1 MCHRRLKFTTLFRS
15 VKSQKSIPCSGT
27 KSVNNIYSSGVTS
40 PSLDQM
46 YCIVLYCIVLYCI
59 VLYCIVLY
67 CIVLYCI
74 VLYCIVL
81 YCIVLYCIVL
91 YCIVLYCI
99 VLYCIV
105 WLKYSAR
112 SEFWG
117 VASRVPNLQASLPPK
132 YLR

>member
-1 MCHRRLKFTTLFRS
+1 MFCGIDATITVLYCIVLFRS

-81 YCIVLYCIVL
+81 ETKTKDHIYVLL
-91 YCIVLYCI
+91 
-99 VLYCIV
+99 
-105 WLKYSAR
+105 A
-112 SEFWG
+112 
-117 VASRVPNLQASLPPK
+117 
-132 YLR
+132 